1 MGDWRAGHD
10 DGRDTRS
17 CRRRIKKTLEGNMRT
32 ITTEPEID
40 GLKAR
45 LKETWMAGDYDR
57 FSRYME
63 QGARMFYERLDVPA
77 GCQLLDVACGSGQV
91 ALWAARDGVKVT
103 GVDIA
108 PNLVQRAQARAKA
121 EGLNARFIEGDAEA
135 LPFEY
140 ASFDFVTSLVGA
152 MFAPR
157 PELVARELLR
167 VCSPGGTIAMGN
179 WTREGFIGQMFKT
192 FAKFIAPSGM
202 PAPVLWGAEA
212 VVRERPGHGVS
223 DLSMTGRQYSFNY
236 PFPPAD
242 VVEFFRQ
249 YYGPTN
255 RAFASLGKSD
265 AEKLRADLEA
275 LWSAHNR
282 GGDDLTVVSA
292 DYLEVIAVKA

>member
-1 MGDWRAGHD
+1 M
-10 DGRDTRS
+10 S
-17 CRRRIKKTLEGNMRT
+17 
-32 ITTEPEID
+32 TTTTAREID

-63 QGARMFYERLDVPA
+63 QGARIFYERLDVPA

-91 ALWAARDGVKVT
+91 ALWAAREGVNVT
-103 GVDIA
+103 GVDLA
-108 PNLVQRAQARAKA
+108 PNLVQRAQARANA
-121 EGLNARFIEGDAEA
+121 EGLKARFMEGDD
-135 LPFEY
+135 
-140 ASFDFVTSLVGA
+140 ASFDVVTSLVGA

-179 WTREGFIGQMFKT
+179 WTPEGFIGQMFKT

-202 PAPVLWGAEA
+202 PAPVLWGDET
-212 VVRERPGHGVS
+212 VVRKRLGHGVS
-223 DLSMTGRQYSFNY
+223 DLKMTRRHYTFTY
-236 PFPPAD
+236 PFPPAE

-255 RAFASLGKSD
+255 RAFASLDKTAARS
-265 AEKLRADLEA
+265 LRRELEE

-282 GGDDLTVVSA
+282 GGDELTVVSSE
-292 DYLEVIAVKA
+292 YLEVIAVKA

>member
-1 MGDWRAGHD
+1 M
-10 DGRDTRS
+10 S
-17 CRRRIKKTLEGNMRT
+17 T
-32 ITTEPEID
+32 ITTTPEVE
-40 GLKAR
+40 GLKTR
-45 LKETWMAGDYDR
+45 LKDTWMAGDYDR
-57 FSRYME
+57 FSRFME
-63 QGARMFYERLDVPA
+63 QGARIFYEQLDVPA

-91 ALWAARDGVKVT
+91 ALWAARDGVCVT

-108 PNLVQRAQARAKA
+108 PNLVQRAQARADA
-121 EGLNARFIEGDAEA
+121 ESLKARFIEGDAEA
-135 LPFEY
+135 LPFED
-140 ASFDFVTSLVGA
+140 ASFDVVISLVGA

-202 PAPVLWGAEA
+202 PAPVLWGDEA
-212 VVRERPGHGVS
+212 VVRERLGPGAS
-223 DLSMTGRQYSFNY
+223 DLTMTRRQYSFNY

-255 RAFASLGKSD
+255 RAFASLDESD
-265 AEKLRADLEA
+265 AQKLRAELEE

-282 GGDDLTVVSA
+282 GGDELTVVSSE
-292 DYLEVIAVKA
+292 YLEVIAVRA